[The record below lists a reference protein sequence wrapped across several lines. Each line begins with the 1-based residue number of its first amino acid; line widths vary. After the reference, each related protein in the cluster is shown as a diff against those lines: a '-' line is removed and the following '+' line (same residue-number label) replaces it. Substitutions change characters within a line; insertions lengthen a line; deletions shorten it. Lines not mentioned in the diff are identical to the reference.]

1 MCRYI
6 GGQRKSA
13 RHCNALRGSIACCLC
28 ASLRFADLA
37 DSGFSTSPVSFAAA
51 VCCDRDELLAD
62 FFTGLLNAGDVI
74 NATAARQ
81 LIKTKPLIFMT
92 FPPVVISIPQIAAK
106 GIRGAAMGWPLEFG
120 PLARGTSISWLHGIA
135 DGS

>member
-1 MCRYI
+1 
-6 GGQRKSA
+6 
-13 RHCNALRGSIACCLC
+13 
-28 ASLRFADLA
+28 
-37 DSGFSTSPVSFAAA
+37 VA
-51 VCCDRDELLAD
+51 VCCDRDELLAG
-62 FFTGLLNAGDVI
+62 FFTGLLNAGDAI
-74 NATAARQ
+74 SAPAAKQ

-92 FPPVVISIPQIAAK
+92 FSPVVISILQSAAK